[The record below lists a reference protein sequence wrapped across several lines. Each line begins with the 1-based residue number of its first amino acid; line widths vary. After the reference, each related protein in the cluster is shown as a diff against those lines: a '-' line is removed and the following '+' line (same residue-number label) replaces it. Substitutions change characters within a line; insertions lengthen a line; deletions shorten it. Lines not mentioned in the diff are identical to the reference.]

1 MLLILK
7 IKEIF
12 LSEISLRPQIV
23 DCPVIVTITKVPQ
36 VFVVSLSKSV
46 AINLEMMEKLTVRK
60 FYVIYR
66 NSKQAFS

>member
-7 IKEIF
+7 IKDIF
-12 LSEISLRPQIV
+12 LSDISLPPQIV

-46 AINLEMMEKLTVRK
+46 AINLEMMEKLMVRK

-66 NSKQAFS
+66 NSKQAS